1 MAETSYQW
9 TAESGALRSSIPGSV
24 WGYYRIRV
32 YSKLYG
38 YVSGDNLVLRPEYF
52 SKYYCTYYNVTID
65 SCGTSLY
72 MDYGVTNSG
81 SAPVNSLTLTIGQES
96 DSMYSALGGFFTVTS
111 KSTNVS
117 SSCKLRDTA
126 DAENSPNGRYCDR
139 FNNTT
144 PTYTLSN
151 PNYNVSIK
159 QRGPDYVTITINKT
173 YDEYGLWKFKVYDVT
188 HNTYLKNGTKFNAG
202 DIYVNGLTPDTDYT
216 FRIEP
221 WWAGQEISAGNNINI
236 QVQTLLYPPSS
247 VVINPAT
254 NITHQSF
261 DVSCSYNLNGGE
273 LKALTWEISGVF
285 SDNKYHVL
293 TFDSKNDTQNFS
305 NINGYYLKSNTE
317 YLVRMYVTNTQGY
330 SSNWSSYI
338 TVTTLYDPPIINS
351 ISISDLTYQSALIT
365 VDYIVYAKLSN
376 IKIEYKLKSDNQFT
390 TLQNSTLNYYNLS
403 GLTPNTTYEV
413 KATLSDSQGRYVTST
428 TEFTTL
434 NDPPVIYDIS
444 ISDISYYSAEV
455 SVNYKIVT
463 EMLSFTYRVLFLDNT
478 EYSSGTASKNFS
490 LSDLLPNTDYKLEI
504 TLTDVYNYSSIKSKI
519 FTTKDDRAIKLVR
532 PNIGLSKHHAYL
544 INSKGKTL
552 ILPSKLKR
560 LFKR

>member
-1 MAETSYQW
+1 MAETSYQR
-9 TAESGALRSSIPGSV
+9 TSESGALRSSIPGTV

-38 YVSGDNLVLRPEYF
+38 YVSGNNLILQPEYF
-52 SKYYCTYYNVTID
+52 SRYYCTYSIVTID
-65 SCGTSLY
+65 SLGTSMY
-72 MDYGVTNSG
+72 MDYGVVNSG
-81 SAPVNSLTLTIGQES
+81 SSTLSNLTLSAGQES
-96 DSMYSALGGFFTVTS
+96 GNMYSALGGFFTVTS

-117 SSCKLRDTA
+117 SNCKLRNDG
-126 DAENSPNGRYCDR
+126 DAEASPNGRYCDR

-159 QRGPDYVTITINKT
+159 ERGPTYVIINIDKT
-173 YDEYGLWKFKVYDVT
+173 YDEYGLWRFKIFNVT
-188 HNTYLKNGTKFNAG
+188 TGSYAVGNKVNASQVE
-202 DIYVNGLTPDTDYT
+202 ISNLTPNTSYT

-221 WWAGQEISAGNNINI
+221 WWAGQEISSGNNINI
-236 QVQTLLYPPSS
+236 QVQTLYNPPSN
-247 VVINPAT
+247 VTINSPT
-254 NITHQSF
+254 DITHNSF
-261 DVSCSYNLNGGE
+261 NVRCSYNLNGSS
-273 LKALTWEISGVF
+273 LKTLTWEISGIF
-285 SDNKYHVL
+285 NDNKSHTL
-293 TFDSKNDTQNFS
+293 SFNSTNNPQNFS
-305 NINGYYLKSNTE
+305 NINGYYLKSNTQ
-317 YLVRMYVTNTQGY
+317 YSVRVKVTNTQGY
-330 SSNWSSYI
+330 SSDWSSY
-338 TVTTLYDPPIINS
+338 TTATTLYDPPIINS

-365 VDYIVYAKLSN
+365 VNYIVYAKLSN

-444 ISDISYYSAEV
+444 ISDISYYSAKV

-463 EMLSFTYRVLFLDNT
+463 EMLSFTYKVLLLDNT
-478 EYSSGTASKNFS
+478 EYSSGTASKTFS

-504 TLTDVYNYSSIKSKI
+504 TLTDVYNYSSVKSKI

-552 ILPSKLKR
+552 ILPSNLKR
-560 LFKR
+560 IFKK